1 MTLTVTTTVVTV
13 RLHDREREKYDMPMM
28 EVPETNGLLVGCL
41 NIYYIINS
49 WEGPNCPP
57 SPRPE
62 WYDRLSYQLATSRNG
77 A

>member
-1 MTLTVTTTVVTV
+1 
-13 RLHDREREKYDMPMM
+13 MPMM